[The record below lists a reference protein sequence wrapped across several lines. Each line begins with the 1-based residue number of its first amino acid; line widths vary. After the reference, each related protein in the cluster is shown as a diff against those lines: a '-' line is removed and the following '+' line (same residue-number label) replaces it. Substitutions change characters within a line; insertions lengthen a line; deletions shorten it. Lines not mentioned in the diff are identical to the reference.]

1 MNQQTIQ
8 ILNVT
13 QEEFSKMIQSAVGPI
28 KAQSELATWPSTIYV
43 LNKKEAAKTLCISET
58 LFDKL
63 VSRGIIPATVHAG
76 FNKDGKLIERWAEHH
91 LMAIKPVVQ
100 ALKFRQDDLDFITA
114 RDQIEEILGL

>member
-28 KAQSELATWPSTIYV
+28 KAQPTNSGPSLIRI
-43 LNKKEAAKTLCISET
+43 LNKKDSAKTLCISET

-63 VSRGIIPATVHAG
+63 AGRGVIPSTVHAG
-76 FNKDGKLIERWAEHH
+76 FNKDGKIINRWAEHH
-91 LMAIKPVVQ
+91 LIAIKPVVQ
-100 ALKFRQDDLDFITA
+100 SLKFHQCDADYEDA
-114 RDQIEEILGL
+114 RNQIEQILGL